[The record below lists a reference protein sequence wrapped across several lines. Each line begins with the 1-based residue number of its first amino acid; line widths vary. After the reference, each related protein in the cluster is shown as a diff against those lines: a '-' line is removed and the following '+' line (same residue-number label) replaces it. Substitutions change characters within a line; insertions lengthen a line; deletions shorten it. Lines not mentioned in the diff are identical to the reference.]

1 MLTMSQIEAAR
12 LRARLKQA
20 ELCREAGINP
30 HTYSRA
36 KKPGANTTTNTLEKL
51 AGALEAI
58 RQRDDMDRA
67 A

>member
-12 LRARLKQA
+12 DRARLTQV

-36 KKPGANTTTNTLEKL
+36 KQPGANTTVNTLTKL
-51 AGALEAI
+51 AQALETIA
-58 RQRDDMDRA
+58 QRDLERA

>member
-12 LRARLKQA
+12 VRARLKQV
-20 ELCREAGINP
+20 ELCREAGINQ

-36 KKPGANTTTNTLEKL
+36 KKPGTNTTTKTLEKL
-51 AGALEAI
+51 TSALKKLAGREL
-58 RQRDDMDRA
+58 DRA

>member
-12 LRARLKQA
+12 VRARLKQK
-20 ELCREAGINP
+20 ELCEEAGINP

-36 KKPGANTTTNTLEKL
+36 KQPGANTTVNTLQKL
-51 AGALEAI
+51 ARALDTIA
-58 RQRDDMDRA
+58 RRDMERA